1 MNSPAGTPGN
11 REAGHLSRLALSRLL
26 AGDLSPGEQAP
37 LETHLQSCAKCS
49 VAYKDAVETARSFAE
64 KYPTPEYLRATRRGF
79 RNAAREEVSG
89 PWGRLRAV
97 LAGAGGV
104 RSALAGLILFAA
116 AGSLIWLSPMRR
128 PGEELSPKGT
138 AEASFYLFVNGQQVS
153 DGNIP
158 ARPSDTLQ
166 LGIRSPGPVHFALLY
181 RDDQAPLS
189 HYLAPGQVKP
199 AGSPAGENIPNSL
212 ILDAS
217 WKRSILYCVWSQ
229 RPFTLE
235 DAKSASDR
243 AGGQSNGDSLHVQ
256 TFLLENVA
264 R

>member
-1 MNSPAGTPGN
+1 MNGPAGTPGN
-11 REAGHLSRLALSRLL
+11 PEAGHLSRLAISRLL

-37 LETHLQSCAKCS
+37 LEAHLQSCAKCS
-49 VAYKDAVETARSFAE
+49 ATFKAAGETARGFAE
-64 KYPTPEYLRATRRGF
+64 RYPTPEYLRATRRGF

-97 LAGAGGV
+97 LAGAGRV
-104 RSALAGLILFAA
+104 RSALAGLILLAA
-116 AGSLIWLSPMRR
+116 AGSLIWLSPIRR
-128 PGEELSPKGT
+128 PGEVLSPKGN

-153 DGNIP
+153 GGNVS
-158 ARPSDTLQ
+158 AKPSDTLQ
-166 LGIRSPGPVHFALLY
+166 LGIRSPEPIHFAVLY

-189 HYLAPGQVKP
+189 HYLAPDQVKP
-199 AGSPAGENIPNSL
+199 AGGPSGENIPNSL
-212 ILDAS
+212 ILDAN
-217 WKRSILYCVWSQ
+217 WKRSVLYCVWSQ

-243 AGGQSNGDSLHVQ
+243 AGGQTNGDSLHVQ